1 MLTSAEAR
9 ERLRVSRPKLEALI
23 RDGELDGTIKT
34 GDAPNS
40 HYRIPEEAV
49 TAYLES
55 HKVVPAGV
63 PS

>member
-9 ERLRVSRPKLEALI
+9 ERIGISRKKLEELI

-49 TAYLES
+49 TAYLARR
-55 HKVVPAGV
+55 KVVPVAV
-63 PS
+63 AS